1 MLYDREEASFA
12 FQAYAN
18 IMQNEHIMH
27 LFIHNFMFSSEHQ
40 PQKRIRMQPAYPF
53 VPQNIPGL
61 PPPRDT
67 VRREKPVTS

>member
-1 MLYDREEASFA
+1 MIGKKRHSLFRHTPTLCK
-12 FQAYAN
+12 
-18 IMQNEHIMH
+18 IEHIMH